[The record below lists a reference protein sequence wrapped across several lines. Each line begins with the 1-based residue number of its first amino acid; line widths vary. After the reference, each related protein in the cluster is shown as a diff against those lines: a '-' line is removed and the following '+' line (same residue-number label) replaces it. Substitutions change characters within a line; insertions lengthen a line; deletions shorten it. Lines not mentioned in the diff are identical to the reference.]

1 MTPVSENNSK
11 TKTVAGIAL
20 EVRGLA
26 LKRGGRTLF
35 REMNW
40 RLPAGNFLAV
50 TGASGIGKSSLLAA
64 LGGMLAPDEG
74 EIVFAEKARVGFV
87 FQNFR
92 LTPNL
97 SVLQNVLCGKL
108 GAHPWW
114 RTLFGFPE
122 NERQAAYRLLVELGL
137 ENYVH
142 RPSRETS
149 GGEQQRAAL
158 ARTLLHAPEIVLADE
173 PISNLDANLA
183 RRVMSLL
190 RREAKDAARTI
201 VCVLHDA
208 RYVEE
213 FADYELRLDAE
224 QPDGWSY
231 RKLPR

>member
-1 MTPVSENNSK
+1 MTPVSENNLE
-11 TKTVAGIAL
+11 TKTAAGIAL

-35 REMNW
+35 REMSW

-122 NERQAAYRLLVELGL
+122 GERQAAYHLLVELGL

-142 RPSRETS
+142 RPARETS
-149 GGEQQRAAL
+149 GGEQQRTAL
-158 ARTLLHAPEIVLADE
+158 ARTLLQSPEIVLADE